1 VSFEVINPIQY
12 QIQRWNMW
20 LMPTREE
27 ALGELAA
34 VFHLISEEYRE
45 RGESL
50 PTDTTEIVHA

>member
-1 VSFEVINPIQY
+1 
-12 QIQRWNMW
+12 MW

-50 PTDTTEIVHA
+50 PTDKTEIVHA